1 MKLYRAP
8 VIAPPNCLWRID
20 WQSTKRQL
28 KARWSI
34 LVKTLG
40 TICLVTLI
48 GCGGGGGGGSAGG
61 SGNVVN
67 NPAGTA
73 SGAPTTIP
81 TTTGNVIPLIVD
93 AGPVV
98 GNPSINV
105 GYVSVTV
112 CTPGTSGTT
121 AACQTIDHVTLDTG
135 SYGLRL
141 LNSQLLSRL
150 NLPNATNI
158 SGHAVGECVPF
169 AIGTTWGSVRLADV
183 YVGGEVAR
191 SIPIQD
197 IGDSPA
203 GYSNIPTDCTS
214 TGSIQDTRAT
224 LGANGIL
231 GIGNFVNDCDVCL
244 THAIPAAYYDC
255 TASGCTNST
264 VTSSQMVKNPVAE
277 FQNPPTGV
285 AQDNNGEMIALP
297 AVGVGGSTGMTGS
310 VTFGI
315 GTQTNNALIGTV
327 YPTDVNGNFI
337 TNYNGTLMSSSYL
350 DSGSNGF
357 FFYDNTIPTC
367 AYGWYCP
374 ASTLGLTATN
384 NGWTGSPSGVVN
396 FTLVNG
402 DKLFNSIMAANIGG
416 LGSPGSFAWGLPF
429 FYGRTV
435 FTAISGASTPGGV
448 GPYWAY

>member
-1 MKLYRAP
+1 M
-8 VIAPPNCLWRID
+8 V
-20 WQSTKRQL
+20 S
-28 KARWSI
+28 
-34 LVKTLG
+34 
-40 TICLVTLI
+40 
-48 GCGGGGGGGSAGG
+48 
-61 SGNVVN
+61 

-98 GNPSINV
+98 GNSSINV

-112 CTPGTSGTT
+112 CTPGTSGAT
-121 AACQTIDHVTLDTG
+121 AACQTIDHVALDTG
-135 SYGLRL
+135 AYGLRL

-150 NLPNATNI
+150 NLPNATNV
-158 SGHAVGECVPF
+158 SGHAVGECAAF
-169 AIGTTWGSVRLADV
+169 AIGATWGSVRLADV

-203 GYSNIPTDCTS
+203 GYSNIPTDCKS
-214 TGSIQDTRAT
+214 TGSIQDTQAN

-231 GIGNFVNDCDVCL
+231 GIGNFVNDCDACL
-244 THAIPAAYYDC
+244 TQVIPAAYYDC

-264 VTSSQMVKNPVAE
+264 VTTSQMVKNPVAE
-277 FQNPPTGV
+277 FQNPTTGV
-285 AQDNNGEMIALP
+285 AQDNNGEMIVLP
-297 AVGVGGSTGMTGS
+297 PVGVGGSTGITGS

-315 GTQTNNALIGTV
+315 GTQTNNVLSGTV
-327 YPTDVNGNFI
+327 YAADANGNFI
-337 TNYNGTLMSSSYL
+337 TNYKGMVMSSSYL

-357 FFYDNTIPTC
+357 YFNDNTLATC
-367 AYGWYCP
+367 PDGWYCP
-374 ASTLGLTATN
+374 ASTLALTASN
-384 NGWTGSPSGVVN
+384 SGWTGTPSGVVN
-396 FTLVNG
+396 FSLVNADNLFANSSIVAG
-402 DKLFNSIMAANIGG
+402 DIGSS
-416 LGSPGSFAWGLPF
+416 GSAGSFAWGLPF

-435 FTAISGASTPGGV
+435 FTAISGSSTPGGV